1 MKAQKIKGLALAVVC
16 LLAVGSVTAQEE
28 QKKERPTLE
37 EMVTKLDKNEDK
49 KLSKEELKGS
59 RMEKRF
65 TENWAAID
73 TDKDANLSLEEIKAY
88 QKKNKGK
95 GKGGK
100 KEKK

>member
-37 EMVTKLDKNEDK
+37 ETIAKLDKNEDK

-65 TENWAAID
+65 TENWADID

-88 QKKNKGK
+88 QKKNRGK